1 MVDRKAGHYCSV
13 AVQGLSGHILESRIF
28 GQKSIIQNK
37 DFKILV
43 KIAGCFT
50 SLPSKSVVKL
60 KSNQICMPLLEE
72 QRNKLQFATQLVTK
86 LHNADSCHDNLIRGT
101 E

>member
-13 AVQGLSGHILESRIF
+13 AVRGLSGHILESRIF

-43 KIAGCFT
+43 KIAGYFN
-50 SLPSKSVVKL
+50 SIPSNSVVKI
-60 KSNQICMPLLEE
+60 KSKQICMPQTVEH
-72 QRNKLQFATQLVTK
+72 LQVAIFNTTC
-86 LHNADSCHDNLIRGT
+86 D
-101 E
+101 